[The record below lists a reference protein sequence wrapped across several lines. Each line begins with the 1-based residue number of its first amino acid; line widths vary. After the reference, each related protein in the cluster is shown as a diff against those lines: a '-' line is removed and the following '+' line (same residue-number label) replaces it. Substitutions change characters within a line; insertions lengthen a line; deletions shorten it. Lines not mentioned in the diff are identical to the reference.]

1 MKLVHWMVRGRG
13 GGGCQALDT
22 WSERKTG
29 MVFFVRRFMKIFFYR
44 PRLFKIEGST
54 DILIE
59 NLFFLNSPY
68 WTCVADGMDGLEIRN
83 CEIR

>member
-1 MKLVHWMVRGRG
+1 MN
-13 GGGCQALDT
+13 T
-22 WSERKTG
+22 
-29 MVFFVRRFMKIFFYR
+29 IFYR